1 MQGNDTS
8 VLEILFIDT
17 ETDTEEV
24 LFQIDY
30 HELHAITE
38 ALKLTDRWIQSKIA
52 MSEPWGWKDDDKT
65 PINKV
70 SRQSLKVIQNKTHW
84 LRRYMATR
92 FQGGQTDEVP
102 DNWDYDYQKGHS
114 NP

>member
-1 MQGNDTS
+1 MQDNDQS
-8 VLEILFIDT
+8 VLEIIFVDVD
-17 ETDTEEV
+17 TDTEEP

-52 MSEPWGWKDDDKT
+52 MREPWGWDDEKT

-70 SRQSLKVIQNKTHW
+70 SRRSLQLVQNKAHW

-92 FQGGQTDEVP
+92 FQGGEVEEMP
-102 DNWDYDYQKGHS
+102 NFELELEKGYS
-114 NP
+114 DS